1 MRRIACALALAAL
14 LTAATRTA
22 GAAAPAPDFGS
33 ISHLADHVDHRYNSL
48 KTLEAH
54 FVEIYSEGNQ
64 SRTESGTLYLR
75 KPGRMRWQY
84 EQPQK
89 KLFLVDGHHV
99 WLYVE
104 GDQQAQRSD
113 LKNSEDLK
121 TPLRFLLGHTHLK
134 KELAGLSYGGLNP
147 LHAGDAV
154 IRGVPTRMTDQYREV
169 ILEVSPT
176 YQINRI
182 VIRGVDGS
190 QTDIRLSGMQPN
202 TPIAESLFHFVP
214 PKGVA
219 IVAGAAE

>member
-1 MRRIACALALAAL
+1 MAAL
-14 LTAATRTA
+14 LTAGVRLVRAAT
-22 GAAAPAPDFGS
+22 PAPDFGS
-33 ISHLADHVDHRYNSL
+33 ISQLADHVDHRYNSL
-48 KTLEAH
+48 KTLQSH

-84 EQPQK
+84 EQPQQ

-99 WLYVE
+99 WLYVA

-113 LKNSEDLK
+113 LKNSDDLK

-134 KELAGLSYGGLNP
+134 KELGGLSYGGLNP
-147 LHAGDAV
+147 LHPGDAV

-169 ILEVSPT
+169 ILEVTPS

-190 QTDIRLSGMQPN
+190 QTDIRLSDMQPN
-202 TPIAESLFHFVP
+202 APIAESLFHFSV
-214 PKGVA
+214 PKGVKV
-219 IVAGAAE
+219 VAGTAQ